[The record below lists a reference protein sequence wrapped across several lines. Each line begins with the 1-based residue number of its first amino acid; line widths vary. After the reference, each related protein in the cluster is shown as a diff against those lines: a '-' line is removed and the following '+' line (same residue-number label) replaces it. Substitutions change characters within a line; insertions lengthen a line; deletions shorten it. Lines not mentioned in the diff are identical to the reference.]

1 MNLVKLIKSELQ
13 NFGKIEKIFFPI
25 VILIIISISISIH
38 DSKIALISAV
48 CGISYTILAGKGKI
62 SCYFIGMIGTFCYSY
77 LSFVNG
83 FYGQLMLYALYYFP
97 MEIIGI
103 FNWKKHLKKEIR
115 EIEKTQLNKKQRI
128 FYFIIL
134 IISSLIFSIILKM
147 TGDTQPI
154 IDSITTVFSIFGM
167 FLTVK
172 RCIEQWYVW
181 IIVNFLTL
189 IMWIFAYINNSN
201 CLATVLMWLTYLIL
215 AIYFL
220 IIWKKEIK

>member
-1 MNLVKLIKSELQ
+1 
-13 NFGKIEKIFFPI
+13 
-25 VILIIISISISIH
+25 
-38 DSKIALISAV
+38 
-48 CGISYTILAGKGKI
+48 
-62 SCYFIGMIGTFCYSY
+62 
-77 LSFVNG
+77 
-83 FYGQLMLYALYYFP
+83 
-97 MEIIGI
+97 
-103 FNWKKHLKKEIR
+103 
-115 EIEKTQLNKKQRI
+115 
-128 FYFIIL
+128 
-134 IISSLIFSIILKM
+134 M